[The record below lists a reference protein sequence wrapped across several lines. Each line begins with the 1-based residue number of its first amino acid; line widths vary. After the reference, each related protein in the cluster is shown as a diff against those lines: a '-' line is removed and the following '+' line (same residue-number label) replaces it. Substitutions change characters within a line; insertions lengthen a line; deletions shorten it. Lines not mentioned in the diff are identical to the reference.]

1 MQHAALLRYSLYT
14 TTLTGSTMYG
24 YTALQ
29 HTTLMC
35 VVHSAHHT
43 DLLGSVLSIPWD
55 CIPGHVLTSRAMA
68 LLPETQH

>member
-1 MQHAALLRYSLYT
+1 MLHYYDTTYT
-14 TTLTGSTMYG
+14 LPPLQAVTMYG
-24 YTALQ
+24 YAALQ

-43 DLLGSVLSIPWD
+43 DLLGPSTSMSWDYIPIHILVLS
-55 CIPGHVLTSRAMA
+55 SYA

>member
-1 MQHAALLRYSLYT
+1 MLHYYDTLYT
-14 TTLTGSTMYG
+14 LPPLHAVTMYG